1 MRKAWLAII
10 WMTLGAS
17 TLTVVAKDDDAPID
31 VLMVMQ
37 GGLPG
42 VDPQVKQLLE
52 KRGCRIQTAMSIEPL
67 TMDLLRGFHTVVLA
81 GLDDYS
87 GGEYYSPG
95 GTSLDT
101 VARNIAVLHDYVAAG
116 GGLVVV
122 PSIGGIDMA
131 TTFNDFL
138 APWKLR
144 LGCETVRDAASALSS
159 NSVYCWTRAIQRHP
173 AAAGVRALA
182 YPSLLMRWDDQ
193 YPIVPL
199 VPDDGAWTVLARG
212 EKTSRGMRSL
222 SGGIWA
228 DGIGG
233 KAPALAA
240 VREVGKG
247 RVAVVGLNPY
257 YLLAFAFSKATHI
270 GEMSVGALSGI
281 AYSVGDGQ
289 TPSDWGLLTANL
301 LRWTGEA
308 GAGAG
313 FGGRKTPW
321 TSQLTRMPWAPYP
334 DLPIPEWLM
343 VDWSHR
349 KPAQT
354 WREHLPVPGS
364 WRGQYFWD
372 SIPDPRLTAPQQMN
386 KVLIGARSAYS
397 DGSGTVAEWAAAA
410 KAAGYKMLV
419 FTERFESLSPTNWTR
434 FMADCEANSSQDFVC
449 LQGFDIADSYGN
461 RFLVMGS
468 VNFPAPGILTKDG
481 KAIDESN
488 RFSLSFARHLVSF
501 HRPGT
506 SALSTELLR
515 HFQAISVYTYAENDG
530 KFILVD
536 NGLPSYHWELQAAG
550 NPVPIAVHE
559 MTNPGQVAVN
569 STLGFQLIVPSQ
581 DARDAARY
589 FRSGMAHFFENPQRY
604 FITEGPIIDLWTI
617 VNSEIGPPELNRDH
631 FRAFVGA
638 TAGETNATIAT
649 AVLFDRDGIERRWTP
664 NSASFRETVDGD
676 HGYQRYFML
685 IVTDSK
691 GRRAIS
697 PALRTVTKGYY
708 QRCSDRQNFFGTA
721 ITYSGIWAGT
731 GDFNYYLPQVP
742 SPFHNETLRPY
753 GRLLPGENL
762 ANKFLFPFASGSLT
776 FTDMLVDE
784 RYRLDT
790 RYGMDSWKLHNT
802 MPTRTYELYA
812 RVGIWND
819 MVTSNRPAG
828 MDSYLS
834 RLCDIDV
841 TMRLREPV
849 QPPSTLFPIIHT
861 VPANAAYA
869 YRDGDRL
876 VASNLNG
883 HADSLLDLPAGA
895 TLGTFL
901 LLSPMTV
908 SGRGDL
914 GWRSETYRVLPRG
927 TEWRCHYLHLAHQMA
942 DWRAALAADGHP
954 PWSLTLT
961 QGTQDHAPGPVRLQA
976 QDNGVVGRLKA
987 GGAITVLPMT
997 VSGLNANWPAAL
1009 WTPGKYMDGHRADA
1023 VAVTRRMA
1031 DVPLFPGTRLTN
1043 GETVLNYIGIRDGV
1057 GYATLDNSA
1066 DTPFFVGNTLTA
1078 THPALKLAFRYWTRT
1093 GAGLEVHNPTDQ
1105 PIQARITSTAAITD
1119 RLRVDL
1125 PVDVPPATTLRIDL
1139 PR

>member
-1 MRKAWLAII
+1 MHGF
-10 WMTLGAS
+10 WMSMLLIAGIGAQP
-17 TLTVVAKDDDAPID
+17 LTAAAKDANAPVN
-31 VLMVMQ
+31 VLMVLQ
-37 GGLPG
+37 GGLATL
-42 VDPQVKQLLE
+42 DAQVKQQLE
-52 KRGCRIQTAMSIEPL
+52 GRGCRLQVVSAVEPL
-67 TMDLLRGFHTVVLA
+67 SMEALRGYHTVVLV
-81 GLDDYS
+81 GLDDYG

-101 VARNIAVLHDYVAAG
+101 VARNIAVLHEYVEAG

-122 PSIGGIDMA
+122 PNIGGTDMA
-131 TTFNDFL
+131 ATYNEFF

-144 LGCETVRDAASALSS
+144 LGCETVRDPASALAT
-159 NSVYCWTRAIQRHP
+159 NSAYCWSRTIARHP
-173 AAAGVRALA
+173 ATAGVHALA

-193 YPIVPL
+193 YPLVPL
-199 VPDDGAWTVLARG
+199 VPDDAAWTVLARG

-228 DGIGG
+228 DGIAG
-233 KAPALAA
+233 KAPVLAA
-240 VREVGKG
+240 VREAGKG

-257 YLLAFAFSKATHI
+257 YLLTHAYSTAGGI
-270 GEMSVGALSGI
+270 GEMSVGALAGI
-281 AYSVGDGQ
+281 AYSRGDGQ
-289 TPSDWGLLTANL
+289 TPSDWGILTANL
-301 LRWTGEA
+301 LHWTAEA
-308 GAGAG
+308 GARAG
-313 FGGRKTPW
+313 FGGAEGPW
-321 TSQLTRMPWAPYP
+321 KSQLAHMPWAPYP
-334 DLPIPEWLM
+334 DAPIPDGLVM
-343 VDWSHR
+343 DWAHR
-349 KPAQT
+349 QPAQT

-372 SIPDPRLTAPQQMN
+372 SIPDPRVIAPQQMN

-410 KAAGYKMLV
+410 KAAGYKVLV
-419 FTERFESLSPTNWTR
+419 FTERFENLNPTNWPCI
-434 FMADCEANSSQDFVC
+434 MADCEANSSQDFVC

-468 VNFPAPGILTKDG
+468 VNFPSPGILTKDG

-515 HFQAISVYTYAENDG
+515 HFQAISVYTYAERDG
-530 KFILVD
+530 KFALVD

-559 MTNPGQVAVN
+559 MTKPGQVATN

-581 DARDAARY
+581 DARDATRY
-589 FRSGMAHFFENPQRY
+589 FRSGMSHFFENPQRY
-604 FITEGPIIDLWTI
+604 FITEGPIIDHWTI
-617 VNSEIGPPELNRDH
+617 INPEIGPPELNRDH
-631 FRAFVGA
+631 FRAVVGA
-638 TAGETNATIAT
+638 TAGDTNATIAE
-649 AVLFDRDGIERRWTP
+649 AVLFDREGIERRWTP
-664 NSASFRETVDGD
+664 KSVSFTESVDGD
-676 HGYQRYFML
+676 LGYQRYFMM

-697 PALRTVTKGYY
+697 PALRTVPQGYY

-731 GDFNYYLPQVP
+731 SDFNYYLPQVP
-742 SPFHNETLRPY
+742 SPFHNETLHPY
-753 GRLLPGENL
+753 GGLLPGENL
-762 ANKFLFPFASGSLT
+762 ANKFLFPFASGPIT

-828 MDSYLS
+828 MDPYNS
-834 RLCDIDV
+834 RLVDV
-841 TMRLREPV
+841 EATVRLREPV
-849 QPPSTLFPIIHT
+849 QPPTVLFPIIHT
-861 VPANAAYA
+861 VPGNAAYS

-876 VASNLNG
+876 VVSNLNG
-883 HADSLLDLPAGA
+883 NAGALLDLPAGA
-895 TLGTFL
+895 TLGTFV

-927 TEWRCHYLHLAHQMA
+927 TEWRCHYLHVAGLSP
-942 DWRAALAADGHP
+942 DWRAALAAGGEP
-954 PWSLTLT
+954 PWSLALT
-961 QGTQDHAPGPVRLQA
+961 QGTQDRGPGPIRLHA
-976 QDNGVVGRLKA
+976 QDNGVVGQLKA
-987 GGAITVLPMT
+987 GGAIKLLPVT

-1009 WTPGKYMDGHRADA
+1009 WTPGKYLHGHQAGA
-1023 VAVTRRMA
+1023 VSAPRKMA
-1031 DVPLFPGTRLTN
+1031 DVPVFPGTILTN
-1043 GETVLNYIGIRDGV
+1043 GETVLNHIGIRDGV
-1057 GYATLDNSA
+1057 AYATLDNSA
-1066 DTPFFVGNTLTA
+1066 DTAFFVGHTLTA
-1078 THPALKLAFRYWTRT
+1078 TDPALKLAFRYWTKT
-1093 GAGLEVHNPTDQ
+1093 AAGLEVHNPTAQ
-1105 PIQARITSTAAITD
+1105 PIKARIASPAAITD

-1125 PVDVPPATTLRIDL
+1125 TVEVPPGTTLRRDL
-1139 PR
+1139 P